1 MCCSEARKRKQSE
14 WLQCPAGL
22 FTAYLVIDEGSCQRH
37 ATLGSHY
44 GRNTTRA
51 DAKEAPHHMPH
62 TVEAHKVRHLLP
74 IVVQIQLE

>member
-1 MCCSEARKRKQSE
+1 MKQESGDSVSGSK
-14 WLQCPAGL
+14 CPAGL
-22 FTAYLVIDEGSCQRH
+22 FTAYLVIDEGSCQCH

-44 GRNTTRA
+44 GRNTARA

-74 IVVQIQLE
+74 IVVHIQLE